1 MHPQFSVA
9 VVGAGLAG
17 ATCARAL
24 ARAGCAV
31 QVFDK
36 SRGAGGRLATRRLE
50 WVDGQGRT
58 RTARFDHGAP
68 GFAATSAEF
77 RRFLDAAAPM
87 HTWEPRLA
95 PGSRPLEGTGTAS
108 PASPASPLWLP
119 QPDMPALCR
128 ALLHDVPATW
138 SCVVDGLR
146 RAPGAGG
153 AGGAGGAAGAGGGW
167 QLQAAGATLPGRFDA
182 VVLALPPAQ
191 AAPLLAAHR
200 ADWAQRASLALMQPC
215 WTLMAVARRPEP
227 APAWDLARPQHGPLA
242 WVMRSDA
249 RPGREADAAAAGD
262 VVHWVAHARA
272 GWSRQHLEQPAEWV
286 QLQLLGALQDVLRE
300 AQGEAA
306 ELGTSASSASKA
318 TATTAVAG
326 ADASIGADI
335 DTAAAPVGRRPGDWL
350 HAVVHRWRYATPA
363 AGDAAPSP
371 PCWWDGARGLGVCGD
386 FFGRSPEAAAEGA
399 WRSAQALVEALLADR
414 EARAR

>member
-1 MHPQFSVA
+1 MMHTLFRVA

-68 GFAATSAEF
+68 GFAAASTEF
-77 RRFLDAAAPM
+77 RKFLDAAAPM
-87 HTWEPRLA
+87 QTWQPRLA
-95 PGSRPLEGTGTAS
+95 PGSRPLEGAGTGMPGSA
-108 PASPASPLWLP
+108 ASPLWLP

-153 AGGAGGAAGAGGGW
+153 VGGGSGTSGGW

-215 WTLMAVARRPEP
+215 WTLMAVARRP
-227 APAWDLARPQHGPLA
+227 ASLPAWDLARPQQGPLA

-249 RPGREADAAAAGD
+249 RPGREAADDAAD

-286 QLQLLGALQDVLRE
+286 QAQLLAAWQAVLHE
-300 AQGEAA
+300 
-306 ELGTSASSASKA
+306 TS
-318 TATTAVAG
+318 G
-326 ADASIGADI
+326 DP
-335 DTAAAPVGRRPGDWL
+335 APPRAGDWL

-363 AGDAAPSP
+363 AGDAAPAP

-386 FFGRSPEAAAEGA
+386 FFGRSPDAAAEGA
-399 WRSAQALVEALLADR
+399 WRSAQAVVQALLADR
-414 EARAR
+414 DARAATAASSSPPPLVGASAS